1 MVLGFRERE
10 ARPMSREVVVVM
22 GRRAASVEN
31 WRGGRR
37 EMGEGGDRERR
48 KRERERRGESA
59 WGEVEERRVVG
70 VVGGADASR
79 EIKLIEMK
87 FWVRES

>member
-48 KRERERRGESA
+48 KRERERGEASLRGERWRNA
-59 WGEVEERRVVG
+59 EWWGWWAERTR
-70 VVGGADASR
+70 A
-79 EIKLIEMK
+79 EKL
-87 FWVRES
+87 S